1 MKLLPI
7 FYTIFLLFVV
17 KQLSAQEPL
26 THEKKSYVDSL
37 GRYYQQATLPVY
49 LFISHTPTGT
59 PTPLSPLDNPK
70 IKNEYKPIYLDGH
83 GKHNLRHIDGLHKT
97 EDNFVIYADGL
108 APTSNITFSGAPYIF
123 NNGKNYYGKGL
134 KVDLRTKDEM
144 SGIQNLYQS
153 INGTIPFT
161 PYNSTIDFGKEGN
174 YDLKFYAV
182 DNVGNVEKVQNNIFT
197 VDVTPPKTYHSIVG
211 ISSNNIISTGTKIY
225 LSPSDSISGLA
236 RTYYE
241 LDGDGEKLYPA
252 PRALIPFTYLNDGE
266 HTLTYYSIDKVT
278 NKEEATKVTFYL
290 DKTSPIMS
298 ADILGD
304 RFIVGEG
311 ENAKVYFSGRTKL
324 KLTAVDNKSGIKKV
338 LYSVDNE
345 PYKDYDDPFYLP
357 NKAGLHTIKYYAV
370 DNMDNQGAGNDMKYD
385 EYTHSVGQVYVD
397 LTGPTLNSQFLG
409 ANFQK
414 GDTTFISRDTKVAF
428 TATDP
433 ESGLQRITYSIDGD
447 AVENAYNQS
456 FSVLQGGYHKVEYY
470 GYDNVNNRNVKNIE
484 FIVDDKGPEVFATFS
499 SPPIDK
505 ETNTYPSFIS
515 IFLAATDMGAGY
527 EEIRY
532 SINEQPEQPYLGII
546 RNFQKNKNYRLVL
559 RAIDKLGNV
568 TKREFNFRTGKY

>member
-1 MKLLPI
+1 MK
-7 FYTIFLLFVV
+7 FFTIFNTLFLFFLVNTLL
-17 KQLSAQEPL
+17 AQEPL
-26 THEKKSYVDSL
+26 IHEKKSYVDSL
-37 GRYYQQATLPVY
+37 NRYYQQASLPLY
-49 LFISHTPTGT
+49 LYIAHKPTDT
-59 PTPLSPLDNPK
+59 PTPLSPSDNNK

-97 EDNFVIYADGL
+97 EDNYIIYADGI
-108 APTSNITFSGAPYIF
+108 APTSNITFSGAPYVF

-134 KVDLRTKDEM
+134 KVELRTKDEM

-153 INGTIPFT
+153 INGST
-161 PYNSTIDFGKEGN
+161 PYTPYTSMIDFAQQNE

-182 DNVGNVEKVQNNIFT
+182 DNVGNVEKVQNNMFT
-197 VDVTPPKTYHSIVG
+197 VDVTPPKTYHSIIG
-211 ISSNNIISTGTKIY
+211 INSNNIISTGTKIY

-241 LDGDGEKLYPA
+241 FDSDGEKLYPA
-252 PRALIPFTYLNDGE
+252 PKALIPFNYLNDGE

-345 PYKDYDDPFYLP
+345 EFKDYNDPFYLP
-357 NKAGLHTIKYYAV
+357 NKSGLHTIKYYAI

-409 ANFQK
+409 AKFQK
-414 GDTTFISRDTKVAF
+414 GDTTYISRETKIAF
-428 TATDP
+428 SATDP
-433 ESGLQRITYSIDGD
+433 ESGLQRITYSVDGD
-447 AVENAYNQS
+447 VVENNYNQS
-456 FSVLQGGYHKVEYY
+456 FNVLQGGFHKIEYF
-470 GYDNVNNRNVKNIE
+470 GYDNVNNRNVKDVS
-484 FIVDDKGPEVFATFS
+484 FIVDDRGPEVFVTFS
-499 SPPIDK
+499 SPPNEK

-515 IFLAATDMGAGY
+515 LFLAATDMGAGY

-532 SINEQPEQPYLGII
+532 SINDQPEQPYLGII
-546 RNFQKNKNYRLVL
+546 RNFQKNKNYRIVL
-559 RAIDKLGNV
+559 RAIDKLGNS
-568 TKREFNFRTGKY
+568 TKREITFKTGKY